1 MAYVTEL
8 MFLLVFSEKQL
19 QYMWSQTSE
28 DITVCVQVPEQTSKS
43 DLNVT
48 ADTEHLKIKF
58 KDSVLLEGSTWHCLE
73 PQLTAWMLDK
83 RK

>member
-8 MFLLVFSEKQL
+8 VFLLMFSEKQI
-19 QYMWSQTSE
+19 QYMWCQTTE
-28 DITVCVQVPEQTSKS
+28 DITLWVQVPKQTSKS

-48 ADTEHLKIKF
+48 VDTDRVNIKF
-58 KDSVLLEGSTWHCLE
+58 KDSILLEGSMWHCLE
-73 PQLTAWMLDK
+73 PQLTTWALDK

>member
-1 MAYVTEL
+1 MTCVTEL

-19 QYMWSQTSE
+19 QYTWRQTTE
-28 DITVCVQVPEQTSKS
+28 DITVWVQVPEQSSKS

-48 ADTEHLKIKF
+48 VDTNHVKIRF

-73 PQLTAWMLDK
+73 PQLTTWTLDK